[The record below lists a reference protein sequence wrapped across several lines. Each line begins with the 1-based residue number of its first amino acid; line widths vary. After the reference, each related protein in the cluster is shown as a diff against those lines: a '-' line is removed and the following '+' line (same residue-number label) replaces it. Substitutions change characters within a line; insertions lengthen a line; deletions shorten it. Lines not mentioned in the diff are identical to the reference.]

1 MSSELES
8 LTVTQSLRPSKVS
21 ALPYLPANRA
31 APDTVPVLLL
41 PDASAAVAPLAS
53 SKLHA
58 PTRPVAGG
66 ATVSVTGTVFG
77 EPVAPA
83 AVTVTLPV

>member
-1 MSSELES
+1 M
-8 LTVTQSLRPSKVS
+8 
-21 ALPYLPANRA
+21 
-31 APDTVPVLLL
+31 LLL